1 MNSFLSAFIPIIA
14 LLLILFYQKR
24 ESAAIRA
31 IRIIK
36 KRRRINMNDIIAK
49 FQGKDCLVYTMNGS
63 QISGT
68 VKGIQDGWIEI
79 DNGKETQAVNSDYIV
94 RIREYPT
101 DKKGKK
107 KSVVFD

>member
-1 MNSFLSAFIPIIA
+1 
-14 LLLILFYQKR
+14 
-24 ESAAIRA
+24 
-31 IRIIK
+31 
-36 KRRRINMNDIIAK
+36 MNDIIAK

-68 VKGIQDGWIEI
+68 VKGIRDGWIEI
-79 DNGKETQAVNSDYIV
+79 DNGKETQAVNLDYIV

>member
-1 MNSFLSAFIPIIA
+1 
-14 LLLILFYQKR
+14 
-24 ESAAIRA
+24 
-31 IRIIK
+31 
-36 KRRRINMNDIIAK
+36 MNDIIAK

-68 VKGIQDGWIEI
+68 VKGIHDGWIEI

>member
-1 MNSFLSAFIPIIA
+1 
-14 LLLILFYQKR
+14 
-24 ESAAIRA
+24 
-31 IRIIK
+31 
-36 KRRRINMNDIIAK
+36 MNDIISK

-68 VKGIQDGWIEI
+68 VKGIRDGWIEI